1 MKGIDMHG
9 SDQHPGVV
17 SRPTGGI
24 RVSSRIWFF
33 LTTALILAALF
44 ASVFASSGVAAPP
57 LKVCGSECP
66 YATITAA
73 LADARDGDTIVVSDG
88 TFAGALS
95 IDKDV
100 VIAGAGA
107 DKTVIE
113 LAAGGSGSVVT
124 VSASV
129 DATISGVTITG
140 GSAALGGGIHSD
152 GDLTLRGGVAVVDN
166 NASDFGSAAGIFN
179 GAGGV
184 LTLFDTRVTHNMAV
198 DGVGGGIYN
207 DGIAVVKGSLIEENG
222 AGFVGAGVYNEV
234 GATMDLVN
242 TIVSHNFSAL
252 SGGGIGNKG
261 TLAVRGGRIVDNTA
275 QIFGGGILNIGE
287 LRLMATDVT
296 GNAAAFGWGGGL
308 YNEGTAAL
316 RGSSVNSNTAD
327 VEGGG
332 IYNLGVVDLLGTEV
346 SANSPDDCVDC

>member
-1 MKGIDMHG
+1 MHG
-9 SDQHPGVV
+9 SDQHPGVA

-24 RVSSRIWFF
+24 RCSFRASFF
-33 LTTALILAALF
+33 LAPALVLAVFF
-44 ASVFASSGVAAPP
+44 ASVFVSSGAAAAS
-57 LKVCGSECP
+57 LKVCGNGCP
-66 YATITAA
+66 YSTITAA
-73 LADARDGDTIVVSDG
+73 LADASDGDTIVVGDG

-95 IDKDV
+95 IDKEV
-100 VIAGAGA
+100 VIAGAAA
-107 DKTVIE
+107 DKTIIE
-113 LAAGGSGSVVT
+113 PGAGGSGSVVT
-124 VSASV
+124 VSANV
-129 DATISGVTITG
+129 DVTISGVTITG
-140 GSAALGGGIHSD
+140 GSAALGAGIHSD
-152 GDLTLRGGVAVVDN
+152 GKLTLKGVAVVEN

-184 LTLFDTRVTHNMAV
+184 LMLFDTRVAHDMAV

-207 DGIAVVKGSLIEENG
+207 SGIAVVKGSLIEESG
-222 AGFVGAGVYNEV
+222 AGFVGGGVYNEV

-242 TIVSHNFSAL
+242 TDVSHNFSAL

-287 LRLMATDVT
+287 LKLTATDVT
-296 GNAAAFGWGGGL
+296 GNTAAFGWGGGL
-308 YNEGTAAL
+308 YNEGTATL
-316 RGSSVNSNTAD
+316 RGSSISLNTAD

-332 IYNLGVVDLLGTEV
+332 VYNLGVVDLLGTEV